1 MKTIKQEGDEINLEG
16 AVCQLGGKTQGR
28 VTEKTDYLVYDYVCS
43 SAAPVKSA
51 AAQKEKGRDIRIILL
66 EDFLKAIRASGYQKP
81 KPIVPSIPRPIVEE
95 PKPPEMFVIENGDEL
110 VKYNGDEKIVVVPAG
125 IRKIGFEAFGKNEPG
140 KSALET
146 VILPDGLEEIGMS
159 AFAFCDQLQF
169 VNLPDSLIKIDNSA
183 FWSCKKLTE
192 IRIPESVEYIGE
204 SAFEKCEALLDIY
217 APDYVEEVEPFAF
230 DTGNIATKLHVTPG
244 STMDVVYQPNQ
255 ELKKKLA
262 EQQNEPARRRRAAQT
277 NEAQAVPEAPKKKE
291 GCYIATAVYGS
302 YDAPEVRT
310 LRRFRDETLKK
321 SAAGRLFIRVYY
333 RFSPP
338 IAQRLKNATK
348 VNRLVRRML
357 DGFVEK
363 LNEKKS

>member
-1 MKTIKQEGDEINLEG
+1 M
-16 AVCQLGGKTQGR
+16 
-28 VTEKTDYLVYDYVCS
+28 
-43 SAAPVKSA
+43 
-51 AAQKEKGRDIRIILL
+51 
-66 EDFLKAIRASGYQKP
+66 
-81 KPIVPSIPRPIVEE
+81 
-95 PKPPEMFVIENGDEL
+95 
-110 VKYNGDEKIVVVPAG
+110 VPAG
-125 IRKIGFEAFGKNEPG
+125 IRKIGFEAFGKSEPG
-140 KSALET
+140 QSKLER
-146 VILPDGLEEIGMS
+146 VVLPEGLEEIEL
-159 AFAFCDQLQF
+159 FAFSCCDQLQF
-169 VNLPDSLIKIDNSA
+169 VNLPDSLIKIGENA
-183 FWSCKKLTE
+183 FWNCKKLTE

-204 SAFEKCEALLDIY
+204 SVFESCEALLDIY
-217 APDYVEEVEPFAF
+217 TPDYIEKVEPFAF
-230 DTGNIATKLHVTPG
+230 DTGNIATKLHARPG
-244 STMDVVYQPNQ
+244 SIMDMVYQPNQ

-262 EQQNEPARRRRAAQT
+262 EQQTEPAKRRRAPQT
-277 NEAQAVPEAPKKKE
+277 NEAQTVPEAPKKKE

-321 SAAGRLFIRVYY
+321 SAAGRMFIRVYY

>member
-1 MKTIKQEGDEINLEG
+1 
-16 AVCQLGGKTQGR
+16 
-28 VTEKTDYLVYDYVCS
+28 
-43 SAAPVKSA
+43 
-51 AAQKEKGRDIRIILL
+51 
-66 EDFLKAIRASGYQKP
+66 
-81 KPIVPSIPRPIVEE
+81 
-95 PKPPEMFVIENGDEL
+95 
-110 VKYNGDEKIVVVPAG
+110 
-125 IRKIGFEAFGKNEPG
+125 
-140 KSALET
+140 
-146 VILPDGLEEIGMS
+146 
-159 AFAFCDQLQF
+159 
-169 VNLPDSLIKIDNSA
+169 
-183 FWSCKKLTE
+183 
-192 IRIPESVEYIGE
+192 
-204 SAFEKCEALLDIY
+204 
-217 APDYVEEVEPFAF
+217 
-230 DTGNIATKLHVTPG
+230 
-244 STMDVVYQPNQ
+244 MDVVYQPNQ

-277 NEAQAVPEAPKKKE
+277 NEAPKKKE

-321 SAAGRLFIRVYY
+321 SAAGRTFIRVYY